1 MNHPAGAPT
10 PKIIDES
17 PTDFDRPLFWGRGSN
32 RAQDRLLL
40 GPSHEVVP
48 CRRGAE
54 GYQPT
59 RGQTLGVAERRYVI
73 TFLPHFF
80 FVLLSPSCWLSIDIA
95 IAALAATGFIWVR
108 YSLVITPINY
118 SLAAVSVRYVPTSV
132 PNRFLCVVL

>member
-1 MNHPAGAPT
+1 MSGAAAGASASKFQSFMNHPAGAPT

-17 PTDFDRPLFWGRGSN
+17 PTDFDRPLFGGRGSN

-59 RGQTLGVAERRYVI
+59 RGQTLCVAERRYVI

-80 FVLLSPSCWLSIDIA
+80 LCCLVPLAGYQLILPSQRSRRRALSGCATRLSSHLSIIPSQ
-95 IAALAATGFIWVR
+95 R
-108 YSLVITPINY
+108 
-118 SLAAVSVRYVPTSV
+118 
-132 PNRFLCVVL
+132 